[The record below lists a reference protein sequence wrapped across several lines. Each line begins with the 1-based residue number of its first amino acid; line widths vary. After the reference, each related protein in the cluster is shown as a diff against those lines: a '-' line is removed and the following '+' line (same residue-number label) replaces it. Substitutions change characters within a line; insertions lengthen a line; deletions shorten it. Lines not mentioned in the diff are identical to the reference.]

1 MFSKLV
7 KIKLLEK
14 DMSRD
19 DLCALIGCTKSNLCQ
34 MLSGDNMRE
43 GTMAKIAEALDCD
56 LNITLTDRQ

>member
-19 DLCALIGCTKSNLCQ
+19 QLCSILGCTKSNLCQ

-43 GTMAKIAEALDCD
+43 ENMRKIADALGCD
-56 LNITLTDRQ
+56 LVISLTDRQ